1 MLNPDAKLSEKIFQ
15 PDIDQ
20 KPTRDG
26 YGTGLVLAGEENPN
40 VVALCAD
47 LTESTRAEAFS
58 KKFPERFFECGVAE
72 QNMATIA
79 AGLGVSGKI
88 PFISSYATFSP
99 GRNWEQIRTTIAYN
113 DSNVKIG
120 GHHAGISV
128 GPDGATH
135 QATEDI
141 AMMRALPNMKVFV
154 PCDAIEARKA
164 TLAAAQIWGPI
175 YLRFSREK
183 SPVFTTDL
191 TPYTPGKAEIFW
203 ESKNPEVLIIAC
215 GALVYNALLA
225 ARDLSAGGG
234 YPSSVAEPLRRTGAS
249 DRKKEKI
256 GTIVLNCHTIKPID
270 SNKIVELAKKCG
282 AVVTVEEHQVSG
294 GLGGAV
300 AEVLAKHAP
309 SPIEFIGMQ
318 NTFGESGPPAALI
331 EKYGMG
337 VKDIKAAVKKV
348 LRRKK

>member
-1 MLNPDAKLSEKIFQ
+1 MLNPDAKLNPKLFDADVE
-15 PDIDQ
+15 Q

-26 YGTGLVLAGEENPN
+26 YGKGIVLAGEANSN

-47 LTESTRAEAFS
+47 LTESTRVEEFS
-58 KKFPERFFECGVAE
+58 KKFPERFFELGVAE
-72 QNMATIA
+72 QNMATVA
-79 AGLGVSGKI
+79 AGMGISGKI

-164 TLAAAQIWGPI
+164 TLAAARIWGPI
-175 YLRFSREK
+175 YLRFGREK
-183 SPVFTTDL
+183 TPVITTEA
-191 TPYTPGKAEIFW
+191 TPFIPGKAEIFW
-203 ESKNPEVLIIAC
+203 HPSTGSRLRQGSGGQAGRLSKPKVLIIGC
-215 GALVYNALLA
+215 GGLLYNALLA
-225 ARDLSAGGG
+225 ARDL
-234 YPSSVAEPLRRTGAS
+234 E
-249 DRKKEKI
+249 KEKI
-256 GTIVLNCHTIKPID
+256 GTVVLNCHTIKPID
-270 SNKIVELAKKCG
+270 DKKIVELARKIG
-282 AVVTVEEHQVSG
+282 AVVTVEEHQIAG
-294 GLGGAV
+294 GLGSAV
-300 AEVLAKHAP
+300 AELLAKHAP
-309 SPIEFIGMQ
+309 TPIEFIGMQ
-318 NTFGESGPPAALI
+318 DTFGESGPPAALI

-337 VKDIKAAVKKV
+337 AKDIKSAAKRALK
-348 LRRKK
+348 RKR